1 MCLFL
6 EKTPPYI
13 TKKGSGSA
21 LCIVFW
27 GPVILMKS
35 LRVSISEEMEHQPRK
50 ARKTHHSLSNVIK
63 NDCGVTEPGIF
74 FKLKMNLLEGWFS

>member
-1 MCLFL
+1 
-6 EKTPPYI
+6 
-13 TKKGSGSA
+13 
-21 LCIVFW
+21 
-27 GPVILMKS
+27 MKS

-74 FKLKMNLLEGWFS
+74 FKLKINLLEGWFS